1 MPSPLMRGEWI
12 EMKLAGD
19 AVELVKSPLMRGEWI
34 EILWERNKLIKLQ
47 VSPHARGV
55 D

>member
-1 MPSPLMRGEWI
+1 ML
-12 EMKLAGD
+12 
-19 AVELVKSPLMRGEWI
+19 SPLMRGEWI
-34 EILWERNKLIKLQ
+34 EIGYDWTTLGTSI

>member
-1 MPSPLMRGEWI
+1 MRGEWI
-12 EMKLAGD
+12 EMRLHRCPR
-19 AVELVKSPLMRGEWI
+19 VITQSPLMRGEWI
-34 EILWERNKLIKLQ
+34 EIYHYIAKNYLGK

>member
-1 MPSPLMRGEWI
+1 MRGEWIEIVICQEMGREPVSPLMRGEWI
-12 EMKLAGD
+12 EMTIGSNGSIAG
-19 AVELVKSPLMRGEWI
+19 L
-34 EILWERNKLIKLQ
+34 